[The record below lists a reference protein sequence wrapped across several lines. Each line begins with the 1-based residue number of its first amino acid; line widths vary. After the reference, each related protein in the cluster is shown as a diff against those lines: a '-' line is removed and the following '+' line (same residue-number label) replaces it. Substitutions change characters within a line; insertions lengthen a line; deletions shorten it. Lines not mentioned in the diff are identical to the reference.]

1 MLLLLVD
8 SLLTYREARYRGR
21 IRGQRLVSKVS
32 SVPPGIV
39 EDARKL
45 GVLLE
50 NSVAIEEYF
59 EGVVYPKSMW
69 ISWPRRRIYIGKQD
83 TVIDASWA
91 LQTRGIDFD
100 DIAEIRSGQISDQLD
115 SGLTTVDPKR
125 VNRKFYA
132 HKI

>member
-8 SLLTYREARYRGR
+8 SLLTYREARFRGR
-21 IRGQRLVSKVS
+21 IRGQRLISTVS

-39 EDARKL
+39 EDAQKL

-59 EGVVYPKSMW
+59 QGAVYPKSMW
-69 ISWPRRRIYIGKQD
+69 ISWPRRRIYIGKSD
-83 TVIDASWA
+83 AVIDASWA
-91 LQTRGIDFD
+91 LQTRGIDID
-100 DIAEIRSGQISDQLD
+100 DIAEIRSGQVSDQLD

-125 VNRKFYA
+125 VNENLYS
-132 HKI
+132 H